1 MTKKVA
7 GIWFYGLAGSGKT
20 HASTVLTSKISQPYV
35 IDGDAV
41 RTLISFDLGYTS
53 GERCTQIKRILGI
66 SRLTIQNK
74 FFPIASSVFM
84 NQETLNECR
93 MHSIEVIEISR
104 SRDQLH
110 ANRKI
115 YENKENVVGKD
126 IIQDKLTTIKIF
138 NDGSQKFE
146 QEILSYVE
154 QIK

>member
-1 MTKKVA
+1 MAKKVA

-20 HASTVLTSKISQPYV
+20 HASTVLAPKISQPYV

-41 RTLISFDLGYTS
+41 RTLISFDLGYTL
-53 GERCTQIKRILGI
+53 GERRTQIKRILGMA
-66 SRLTIQNK
+66 RLTIQNE

-84 NQETLNECR
+84 NQEILHECR
-93 MHSIEVIEISR
+93 ANSIEVIEILR
-104 SRDQLH
+104 SRDQLY

-115 YENKENVVGKD
+115 YEENDNVIGKD
-126 IIQDKLTTIKIF
+126 ITQGKLETMKIF
-138 NDGSQKFE
+138 NDGSHKFE